1 MGVDTKDIKSW
12 FAEERKAKGHT
23 GSGSTTTREKPSSVE
38 IRARLPMT
46 ARGSCPSASYFL
58 KRGDKYME
66 GEDPMKTD
74 ADPLGYVRIKH
85 NFVRL

>member
-1 MGVDTKDIKSW
+1 
-12 FAEERKAKGHT
+12 
-23 GSGSTTTREKPSSVE
+23 
-38 IRARLPMT
+38 MT